1 MAYAFLDGTN
11 AAIDGSFGGSSIRNI
26 AGVWSA
32 RIAREF
38 FERTV
43 FASGIWKQRQPG
55 MMQLTG
61 VFGKF
66 ATKSGVLS
74 DPMALMTSTAPIAVV
89 LTADTACTYSF
100 SGHVGSDDQTLV
112 AAANAY
118 GAVAYESY
126 GTVTT
131 AWVVT

>member
-1 MAYAFLDGTN
+1 MAYLFLDGTN
-11 AAIDGSFGGSSIRNI
+11 ANIDATFATNSARSI

-61 VFGKF
+61 VLGKF
-66 ATKSGVLS
+66 VTKGGPLS
-74 DPMALMTSTAPIAVV
+74 DPLALMVTTAPIAMV
-89 LTADTACTYSF
+89 LTADTSCSYSF
-100 SGHVGSDDQTLV
+100 TGHVGSDDQTVV

-118 GAVAYESY
+118 GAIAYESY

-131 AWVVT
+131 AWVVS